1 MVNIKELSSLFNWW
15 NGISREMLGV
25 FSVFWFDLLFCSQG
39 GLGRLWTRLKEK
51 NRMAV
56 QAQNVCKCMV
66 VSTRDG
72 VAGWEL
78 WLAAATQLQESLSP
92 TTQE

>member
-39 GLGRLWTRLKEK
+39 GLGRLWTRSQIHSL
-51 NRMAV
+51 
-56 QAQNVCKCMV
+56 QLFVCPGP
-66 VSTRDG
+66 RG
-72 VAGWEL
+72 GEG
-78 WLAAATQLQESLSP
+78 P
-92 TTQE
+92 

>member
-1 MVNIKELSSLFNWW
+1 MEYLMYFIE
-15 NGISREMLGV
+15 
-25 FSVFWFDLLFCSQG
+25 CC
-39 GLGRLWTRLKEK
+39 LKKK
-51 NRMAV
+51 NRMSV